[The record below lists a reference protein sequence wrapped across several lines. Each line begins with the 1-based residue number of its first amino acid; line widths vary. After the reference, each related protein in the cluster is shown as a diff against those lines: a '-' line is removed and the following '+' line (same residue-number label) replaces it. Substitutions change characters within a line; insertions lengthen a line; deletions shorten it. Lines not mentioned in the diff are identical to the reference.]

1 MQVEKLSDNL
11 VDVKK
16 RHKAT
21 LANTTIEQAEKSGQS
36 MMQHYLKMQTES
48 VQMFLEL
55 GMSSDEL
62 SKVKRILNCKGY
74 QPTTTNHLTSHP
86 PHPSGGARLRSCRI
100 QARLWRSRRRRRR
113 MKSVHCD
120 DAWHGRTAGA
130 VAQTLPAAAAT
141 PREGVT
147 KV

>member
-74 QPTTTNHLTSHP
+74 QPTTTNHFTCHSTCHVLFRWVSVMQRTRRIRQ
-86 PHPSGGARLRSCRI
+86 GGR
-100 QARLWRSRRRRRR
+100 
-113 MKSVHCD
+113 V
-120 DAWHGRTAGA
+120 
-130 VAQTLPAAAAT
+130 
-141 PREGVT
+141 
-147 KV
+147 